1 MNRNIKRIMID
12 YKEILNEPIE
22 RIHYIHDE
30 TNVLKGYAMIIGR
43 EDTPYEDGYY
53 FFEFK
58 FPENYPHKPPTIKFI
73 SKLFHPNVYPD
84 GKLCI
89 SILHEGADTTN
100 YEHESERWRPVH
112 NVHTIFISIISLL
125 NDSNPDSA
133 ANIDAAKLFRENKKE
148 YFLKIKKDMENE

>member
-1 MNRNIKRIMID
+1 MATNNRLLNEIKRI
-12 YKEILNEPIE
+12 KNEPIE
-22 RIHYIHDE
+22 NVTFNIDE
-30 TNVLKGYAMIIGR
+30 TNLFEWDFTLLGPH
-43 EDTPYEDGYY
+43 ESPYEGGIYNGVI
-53 FFEFK
+53 K
-58 FPENYPHKPPTIKFI
+58 FPQNYPHKPPTIKFI

-148 YFLKIKKDMENE
+148 YYLKIKKDMENE

>member
-1 MNRNIKRIMID
+1 MATNNRLLNEIKRV
-12 YKEILNEPIE
+12 KNEPIE
-22 RIHYIHDE
+22 NVTFDIDE
-30 TNVLKGYAMIIGR
+30 TNILVWKFTLLGPH
-43 EDTPYEDGYY
+43 ESPYEGGIYNGII
-53 FFEFK
+53 K

>member
-1 MNRNIKRIMID
+1 MATNNRLLNEIKRV
-12 YKEILNEPIE
+12 KNEPIE
-22 RIHYIHDE
+22 NVTFDIDE
-30 TNVLKGYAMIIGR
+30 TNILVWKFTLLGPH
-43 EDTPYEDGYY
+43 ESPYEGGIYNGII
-53 FFEFK
+53 K

-148 YFLKIKKDMENE
+148 YYLKIKKDMENE

>member
-1 MNRNIKRIMID
+1 MATNNRLINEIKRV
-12 YKEILNEPIE
+12 KNEPIDNVTFD
-22 RIHYIHDE
+22 IDE
-30 TNVLKGYAMIIGR
+30 KNLFVWKFTLLGPH
-43 EDTPYEDGYY
+43 ESPYDGGIYNGLI
-53 FFEFK
+53 K
-58 FPENYPHKPPTIKFI
+58 FPENYPHKPPSVTFT

-148 YFLKIKKDMENE
+148 YFLKIK